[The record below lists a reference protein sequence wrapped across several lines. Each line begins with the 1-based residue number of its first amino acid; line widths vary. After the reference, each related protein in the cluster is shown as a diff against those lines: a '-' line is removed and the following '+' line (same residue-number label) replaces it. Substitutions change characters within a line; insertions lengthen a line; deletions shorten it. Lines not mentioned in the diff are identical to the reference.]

1 MSARAEPT
9 GKPLRPAVLR
19 RPRARTQ
26 VLVLLCLM
34 YAISYIDRANI
45 STAAPSIQAQLGLTD
60 TQLGI
65 ALGAFSVP
73 YALLSIFGGA
83 IGAKLGPRVALA
95 LIGVLWGVAT
105 IATGFS
111 IGLASLIG
119 ARLLLG
125 LSESGAFPVA
135 TQVMSRWMPTRRY
148 GFAQG
153 VVHSSSRLGNAL
165 APLLVAGLIAWAG
178 WRESFFVIGVLSV
191 LWAVLWFAVFRNRP
205 AEYRGITEQ
214 ELAELPEEAQ
224 QQAAKP
230 RVPWRRLLVSLAP
243 VVFVDFGYGWTLWVF
258 LTWLPSFLSQ
268 SFGLAL
274 SSFALF
280 TSLVLAAGVVGDT
293 LGGVLSDRLTRRLS
307 IGAARRTMIVV
318 GLVGAGVA
326 LTPLVLTHQL
336 VVATACLA
344 VAFFFLELTN
354 APLWSIPMDVAPVW
368 AGTASGVMN
377 TGFGIAGIASPIVFG
392 ALVQVAG
399 WQVPFGVSIALLGVA
414 AVVAAVMRP
423 KPVHADESPV
433 LRAAEQG

>member
-1 MSARAEPT
+1 MLA
-9 GKPLRPAVLR
+9 
-19 RPRARTQ
+19 
-26 VLVLLCLM
+26 LLCLM
-34 YAISYIDRANI
+34 YAISYIDRANV

-60 TQLGI
+60 TQLGV

-83 IGAKLGPRVALA
+83 IGAKLGPRVALG
-95 LIGVLWGVAT
+95 LIGVLWGAAT

-111 IGLASLIG
+111 VGLASLIG

-135 TQVMSRWMPTRRY
+135 TQVMSRWMPARRY

-153 VVHSSSRLGNAL
+153 VVHSSSRLGNAV

-205 AEYRGITEQ
+205 AEYRGMTEQ
-214 ELAELPEEAQ
+214 QLAELPAEAQ

-230 RVPWRRLLVSLAP
+230 PVPWRRLLRSLAP

-293 LGGVLSDRLTRRLS
+293 VGGVLSDRLTGRLS
-307 IGAARRTMIVV
+307 PGAARRTMIVV

-336 VVATACLA
+336 VVATVCLA

-377 TGFGIAGIASPIVFG
+377 TGFGVAGILSPIVFG
-392 ALVQVAG
+392 ALVQLTG
-399 WQVPFGVSIALLGVA
+399 WQVPFVVSIALLGVA

-423 KPVHADESPV
+423 RSVQAEGP
-433 LRAAEQG
+433 LRAPLPTGRG

>member
-1 MSARAEPT
+1 MTARAEVPT
-9 GKPLRPAVLR
+9 RSALTLR

-26 VLVLLCLM
+26 VLILLCLM

-45 STAAPSIQAQLGLTD
+45 STAAPSIQAELGLTD
-60 TQLGI
+60 TQLGV
-65 ALGAFSVP
+65 ALAAFSVP
-73 YALLSIFGGA
+73 YALLSIFGGV
-83 IGAKLGPRVALA
+83 IGSKIGPRWALA
-95 LIGVLWGVAT
+95 LIGLLWGVAT
-105 IATGFS
+105 VATGFS
-111 IGLASLIG
+111 VGLASLIG

-165 APLLVAGLIAWAG
+165 APLVVAGLIAWAG

-191 LWAVLWFAVFRNRP
+191 AWAVLWVTMFRNRP
-205 AEYRGITEQ
+205 AQFRGITPQ
-214 ELAELPEEAQ
+214 ELDELPAEAQ

-230 RVPWRRLLVSLAP
+230 PVPWKRLLRTLAP

-274 SSFALF
+274 TSFALF
-280 TSLVLAAGVVGDT
+280 TSLVLGAGVIGDT
-293 LGGVLSDRLTRRLS
+293 VGGMLSDRLATRMRTP
-307 IGAARRTMIVV
+307 GAARRTVIMI
-318 GLVGAGVA
+318 GLLGSGVA
-326 LTPLVLTHQL
+326 LTPLVFTHQL
-336 VVATACLA
+336 VIAAVCLGL
-344 VAFFFLELTN
+344 AFFMLELTN

-377 TGFGIAGIASPIVFG
+377 TGFGIAGIVSPIVFG
-392 ALVQVAG
+392 ALVESSG
-399 WQVPFGVSIALLGVA
+399 WQLPFVVSIALLVVA
-414 AVVAAVMRP
+414 AVVAGVMRP
-423 KPVHADESPV
+423 KPVPV
-433 LRAAEQG
+433 PAR